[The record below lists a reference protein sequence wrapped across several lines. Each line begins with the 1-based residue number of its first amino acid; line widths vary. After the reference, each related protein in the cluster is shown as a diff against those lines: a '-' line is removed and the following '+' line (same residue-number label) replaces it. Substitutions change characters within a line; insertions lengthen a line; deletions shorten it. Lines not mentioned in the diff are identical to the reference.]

1 MPCGPLRGAAEFW
14 RAGYGRQEWQDE
26 GLRQCAG
33 SDVALG
39 LAEPFGTG
47 SGEFGSSPATRSL
60 SREAPI
66 TEACTGRSPLLGIS
80 PALLAG
86 LAASTVPGAAVT
98 VVKWHRMGFRLFWRW
113 KSRSRVGRP
122 RATPELRALI
132 RRMAE
137 ANPTWGAPRIH
148 GELLKL
154 GMAVGQTTVARY
166 MPRPG
171 RGAPK
176 PSPTWRNF
184 LRLHLAESAGMDFFV
199 IPTATFGVLLGFVVV
214 SHRDRRILHLNV
226 TAHPTEEW
234 TKQQL
239 REAFPWTSAPR
250 YLHRDRDKLYSE
262 GVRATLTHLGIR
274 EVPSAARCPWQNP
287 YAERVIGSIRREL
300 LDHVVVLNEAHA
312 RRLLREYQR
321 YYNASR
327 THLSRG
333 KDAPET
339 RKVQGPEHGSKV
351 IELREVFGLHHRY
364 ERRAA

>member
-1 MPCGPLRGAAEFW
+1 MRAFVNALAQTLRSALRSRSELALENL
-14 RAGYGRQEWQDE
+14 A
-26 GLRQCAG
+26 LRQQ
-33 SDVALG
+33 
-39 LAEPFGTG
+39 LAVFREKRP
-47 SGEFGSSPATRSL
+47 SPRLARGDRL
-60 SREAPI
+60 FWVFLQRFWQ
-66 TEACTGRSPLLGIS
+66 GWRRPLCLVQ
-80 PALLAG
+80 PA
-86 LAASTVPGAAVT
+86 T

>member
-1 MPCGPLRGAAEFW
+1 MKALVESMRSVLRSRSDLALENLA
-14 RAGYGRQEWQDE
+14 
-26 GLRQCAG
+26 LRQQLALFREKCPSPRLAR
-33 SDVALG
+33 SDRVFWVVLQRLWQG
-39 LAEPFGTG
+39 WRRPLCLVQ
-47 SGEFGSSPATRSL
+47 PA
-60 SREAPI
+60 
-66 TEACTGRSPLLGIS
+66 
-80 PALLAG
+80 
-86 LAASTVPGAAVT
+86 T
-98 VVKWHRMGFRLFWRW
+98 VVKWHRMGFRLFWHW

-132 RRMAE
+132 RRMAD

-148 GELLKL
+148 GELLRL
-154 GMAVGQTTVARY
+154 GMEVGQTTVARY

-176 PSPTWRNF
+176 PSPRWRNF
-184 LRLHLAESAGMDFFV
+184 LRLQLVESAGMDFFA

-300 LDHVVVLNEAHA
+300 LDHVVVLIEAHA

-321 YYNASR
+321 YYNGNRPTGDVRRMHPSA
-327 THLSRG
+327 
-333 KDAPET
+333 
-339 RKVQGPEHGSKV
+339 
-351 IELREVFGLHHRY
+351 
-364 ERRAA
+364 RAAW

>member
-1 MPCGPLRGAAEFW
+1 M
-14 RAGYGRQEWQDE
+14 
-26 GLRQCAG
+26 
-33 SDVALG
+33 
-39 LAEPFGTG
+39 
-47 SGEFGSSPATRSL
+47 
-60 SREAPI
+60 
-66 TEACTGRSPLLGIS
+66 
-80 PALLAG
+80 
-86 LAASTVPGAAVT
+86 
-98 VVKWHRMGFRLFWRW
+98 
-113 KSRSRVGRP
+113 
-122 RATPELRALI
+122 
-132 RRMAE
+132 
-137 ANPTWGAPRIH
+137 GAPRIH

-154 GMAVGQTTVARY
+154 GMAVGQTPVARY

-184 LRLHLAESAGMDFFV
+184 LRLHLVESAGMDFLV
-199 IPTATFGVLLGFVVV
+199 IPTAMFGVLLGFVVV

-234 TKQQL
+234 TKQL
-239 REAFPWTSAPR
+239 REAFPWASAPR
-250 YLHRDRDKLYSE
+250 HLHRDRDKLYSE

-327 THLSRG
+327 THLSLG

-339 RKVQGPEHGSKV
+339 REVQGTEHGAKV
-351 IELREVFGLHHRY
+351 IELPICVRRTGGECPRAGREVL
-364 ERRAA
+364 RRLSRA